1 MMVTSKE
8 FKFRIF
14 FFSLLPQT
22 LALIN
27 IKNIEDELVVMVSSN
42 PSVQSKAYRGGTE
55 LIYLLIKC

>member
-1 MMVTSKE
+1 MVTSKKKI
-8 FKFRIF
+8 KFRIF
-14 FFSLLPQT
+14 FSSLLPQT

-27 IKNIEDELVVMVSSN
+27 IKNIENELVVMVSSN